1 MNDYSDYWTTSI
13 SKIVDDDVLIRGYSL
28 SDIIGSLPF
37 SACAYLLVRG
47 QLPTPGQ
54 ARMMDAIFTSIL
66 DYSLNKPG
74 TVAARYTASANPQM
88 VPAMATA
95 VLAVGKHTLAPDDT
109 ARFVETEFANF
120 QESGKSLDDF
130 SIELVAEYKTQK
142 KRIPGLGHP
151 AFKYED
157 PRAQKLK
164 AIAVENGVWGEKGDF
179 YEAVHRAFTAQPG
192 RETIPINDVG
202 MLALI
207 MGDMGFTPDEM
218 TGLAITSSIPGVIA
232 HVSEELQHGKPI
244 RVVPPSTASYS
255 VQQQLSL
262 DKDMKELGWD
272 AQ

>member
-1 MNDYSDYWTTSI
+1 VIDYSNYWTTSV
-13 SKIVDDDVLIRGYSL
+13 SKVVETDVLIRGYSL
-28 SDIIGSLPF
+28 ENIIGKLPF
-37 SACAYLLVRG
+37 SASAYLLVRG
-47 QLPTPGQ
+47 ELPTPGQ
-54 ARMMDAIFTSIL
+54 VQVMDAIFNAIL
-66 DYSLNKPG
+66 DYALYKPG

-88 VPAMATA
+88 VPALAA
-95 VLAVGKHTLAPDDT
+95 SILAVGKHTLAPDDT
-109 ARFVETEFANF
+109 ARFVDEEFARFND
-120 QESGKSLDDF
+120 SGKDLHTFATD
-130 SIELVAEYKTQK
+130 LVAEYKTAK

-164 AIAVENGVWGEKGDF
+164 AIATEAGVWGEKGSF

-218 TGLAITSSIPGVIA
+218 TGVAIISMIPGVIA
-232 HVSEELQHGKPI
+232 HISEEIQHGKPI
-244 RVVPPSTASYS
+244 RIVPDTTANYDAVVERA
-255 VQQQLSL
+255 L
-262 DKDMKELGWD
+262 DEDLEVKGWH